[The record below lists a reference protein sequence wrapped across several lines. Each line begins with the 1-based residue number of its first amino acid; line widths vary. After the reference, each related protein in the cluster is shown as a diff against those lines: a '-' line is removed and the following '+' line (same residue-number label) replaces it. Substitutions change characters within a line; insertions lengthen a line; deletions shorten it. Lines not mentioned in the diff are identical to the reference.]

1 MRLLRTAPSVE
12 LTVADCRPEPA
23 RSILDRSLAVVS
35 NTLDNFRAD
44 ELSLEAQIA
53 ELTER
58 LRQTRVAITAF
69 SSAEQTLTEETS
81 A

>member
-12 LTVADCRPEPA
+12 LTVADCRPEPEN
-23 RSILDRSLAVVS
+23 SILDRSLAVVS
-35 NTLDNFRAD
+35 GTLDRFRTD

-69 SSAEQTLTEETS
+69 SSA
-81 A
+81 